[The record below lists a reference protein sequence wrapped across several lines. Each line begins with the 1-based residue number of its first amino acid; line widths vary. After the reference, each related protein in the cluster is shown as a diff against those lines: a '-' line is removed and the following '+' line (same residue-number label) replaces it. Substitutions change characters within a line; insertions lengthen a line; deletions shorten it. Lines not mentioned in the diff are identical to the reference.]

1 MLPKPPKHA
10 LRFLR
15 WFCREDY
22 VEEIE
27 GDLIELFEQQFE
39 QTPRRAKRSFWWQ
52 VIRHFRPDF
61 IKSFQRDPL
70 INLAMF
76 QNYLKVAWRNL
87 VKQKLYSAINISGL
101 TIAMTCFI
109 LIALYVQ
116 YELSYDT
123 QHEKA
128 DQLYRVVQQQEGNIF
143 RGTDFFSV
151 SSEPLAPALVETFPE
166 VEAAATIGLENNLLT
181 YKDVVDAPGGLLADE
196 RVFDIFSIK
205 VIRGEGKEVLQ
216 DPTAILLSESLA
228 ERYFGVEDPMGKQVL
243 YRNEQALTVRGIFK
257 DIPTNQHL
265 TYDCILSLKNA
276 DEYQASVGRWDWN
289 NYWTYMVL
297 AEGQDYKAL
306 EQKLDIFD
314 QYVVPAYENFPFGA
328 SKFFLQPVKDI
339 HLHSKVNLDPGVNG
353 DVRYVYLF
361 LSIAFIILLLA
372 AINYTNLATARSI
385 SRSKEVSMRKVL
397 GAQRKQLV
405 AQFMGESFLLTL
417 ISFVLAVV
425 LAYYLLPQFNKL
437 LVQPIELDLIQNYW
451 LLAGLLVCAIATG
464 VLSGFYPAVFLSS
477 LLPIKVFRGELF
489 TRFKRGTS
497 LRNLLVVGQFAAA
510 VVLISSSIVVYQ
522 QLQYV
527 QNKKLG
533 FNEDQIVYVPFF
545 FPEISEHTDLIRQ
558 ELLRHSQIEKVSV
571 IKTLPIDSGDQGVV
585 EEWEGNTG
593 ETSINIYR
601 NYVDYHF
608 LDLFEI
614 EMASG
619 RNFSPNHSTDSTQTY
634 LLNETAVAQLGWTAE
649 SAVGKT
655 FRKGRVI
662 GVVEDFHFQPMDLS
676 IEPQYMMFRDDRNNS
691 VNFGNIAL
699 KVKTDQLDET
709 LSFVLETVKS
719 VAPGLPVSYHFLDES
734 LDQLYESEMRLGQ
747 AFNIFTILALLI
759 AGIGL
764 FGLISHSV
772 VQRTKEIGI
781 RKVLGATSTSIV
793 QLLSRDF
800 LRLVITSIVIATP
813 LAWYLMQQWLEGF
826 AYHIGLSWWVFLLA
840 GLLAV
845 AIAVLT
851 VSIQSLKA
859 AWMNPVK
866 SLRQE

>member
-1 MLPKPPKHA
+1 M
-10 LRFLR
+10 
-15 WFCREDY
+15 
-22 VEEIE
+22 
-27 GDLIELFEQQFE
+27 
-39 QTPRRAKRSFWWQ
+39 
-52 VIRHFRPDF
+52 
-61 IKSFQRDPL
+61 
-70 INLAMF
+70 
-76 QNYLKVAWRNL
+76 
-87 VKQKLYSAINISGL
+87 
-101 TIAMTCFI
+101 
-109 LIALYVQ
+109 
-116 YELSYDT
+116 
-123 QHEKA
+123 
-128 DQLYRVVQQQEGNIF
+128 
-143 RGTDFFSV
+143 
-151 SSEPLAPALVETFPE
+151 
-166 VEAAATIGLENNLLT
+166 
-181 YKDVVDAPGGLLADE
+181 
-196 RVFDIFSIK
+196 
-205 VIRGEGKEVLQ
+205 
-216 DPTAILLSESLA
+216 
-228 ERYFGVEDPMGKQVL
+228 
-243 YRNEQALTVRGIFK
+243 
-257 DIPTNQHL
+257 
-265 TYDCILSLKNA
+265 
-276 DEYQASVGRWDWN
+276 
-289 NYWTYMVL
+289 
-297 AEGQDYKAL
+297 
-306 EQKLDIFD
+306 
-314 QYVVPAYENFPFGA
+314 
-328 SKFFLQPVKDI
+328 
-339 HLHSKVNLDPGVNG
+339 
-353 DVRYVYLF
+353 
-361 LSIAFIILLLA
+361 
-372 AINYTNLATARSI
+372 
-385 SRSKEVSMRKVL
+385 
-397 GAQRKQLV
+397 
-405 AQFMGESFLLTL
+405 
-417 ISFVLAVV
+417 
-425 LAYYLLPQFNKL
+425 
-437 LVQPIELDLIQNYW
+437 
-451 LLAGLLVCAIATG
+451 
-464 VLSGFYPAVFLSS
+464 
-477 LLPIKVFRGELF
+477 
-489 TRFKRGTS
+489 
-497 LRNLLVVGQFAAA
+497 RNLLVVGQFAAA